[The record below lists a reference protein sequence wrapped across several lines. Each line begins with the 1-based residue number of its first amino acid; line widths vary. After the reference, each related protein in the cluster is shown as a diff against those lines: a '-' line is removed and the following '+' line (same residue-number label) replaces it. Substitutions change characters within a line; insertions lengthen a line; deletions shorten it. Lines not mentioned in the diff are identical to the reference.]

1 MRLGRV
7 LGLTGAAALAGL
19 VAAGTLAWAN
29 DDPIKMRRGLMK
41 GNGEAG
47 KLIGGI
53 MEGSTP
59 FDAAKVKDTVGNIT
73 KAGHEFGNNFD
84 QYFPDST
91 MSGDTKASPDIWKN
105 KDDFKKIALS
115 LESDANAAS
124 SAADQGVDAFKAAA
138 GKMFGNCKD
147 CHEKYKLK

>member
-1 MRLGRV
+1 MP
-7 LGLTGAAALAGL
+7 A
-19 VAAGTLAWAN
+19 VAVTLAWAN

-59 FDAAKVKDTVGNIT
+59 FDAAKVKDAVGNLI

-91 MSGDTKASPDIWKN
+91 MNGDTKASPDIWKN
-105 KDDFKKIALS
+105 KDDFKKLALS

-124 SAADQGVDAFKAAA
+124 SAADQGVDAFKAAP
-138 GKMFGNCKD
+138 GKMFGNCKN
-147 CHEKYKLK
+147 CHEKYKLR